1 MSENRDWVIDQLRE
15 ILSPRTAK
23 RLKLGKAVRR
33 KMRAGELSDS
43 DSDMEDDYGVV
54 KLSEEAAHLMRTW
67 LTHALA
73 RARGRGSNLLML
85 SDTSESETE
94 AGIQRFQSVTLS
106 EGASAA
112 MTGWLAAVRQLRANR
127 KASLRTAAV
136 FSSTDFS
143 SESDTDNDS
152 KFSAGPMDVSLMSRG
167 IMMDWLTRVREVR
180 GNMPSPTHIHISSDD
195 DSSDFSSSDSLI
207 RGADNRQSNVSH
219 VAHSVMGNWLQT
231 ARVEATLNPART
243 RSDANQQNHQVTSS
257 DSDLETSSSD
267 PDLPFDPMRAQ
278 HIALS
283 LASSHILREWVRLA
297 KEKALRPTPT
307 APPAL
312 SESDV
317 SDESPQSLIP
327 E

>member
-1 MSENRDWVIDQLRE
+1 
-15 ILSPRTAK
+15 
-23 RLKLGKAVRR
+23 
-33 KMRAGELSDS
+33 
-43 DSDMEDDYGVV
+43 
-54 KLSEEAAHLMRTW
+54 
-67 LTHALA
+67 
-73 RARGRGSNLLML
+73 
-85 SDTSESETE
+85 
-94 AGIQRFQSVTLS
+94 
-106 EGASAA
+106 
-112 MTGWLAAVRQLRANR
+112 
-127 KASLRTAAV
+127 
-136 FSSTDFS
+136 
-143 SESDTDNDS
+143 
-152 KFSAGPMDVSLMSRG
+152 
-167 IMMDWLTRVREVR
+167 MDWLTRVREVR